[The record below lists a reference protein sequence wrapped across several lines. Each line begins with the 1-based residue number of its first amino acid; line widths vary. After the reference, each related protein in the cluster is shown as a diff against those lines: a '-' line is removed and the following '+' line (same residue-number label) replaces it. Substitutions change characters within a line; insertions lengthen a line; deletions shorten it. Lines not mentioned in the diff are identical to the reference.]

1 MAGIKDRDMSTQRIK
16 SGMNSK
22 KRKGIRERIKNWYKG
37 WLNTNEPLYLFI
49 WVMLIVLLWIKLF
62 HTV

>member
-1 MAGIKDRDMSTQRIK
+1 MA
-16 SGMNSK
+16 
-22 KRKGIRERIKNWYKG
+22 RIKNIGNRIRKWYKG
-37 WLNTNEPLYLFI
+37 WVNTNEPLYLFI

>member
-1 MAGIKDRDMSTQRIK
+1 MARLTNII
-16 SGMNSK
+16 
-22 KRKGIRERIKNWYKG
+22 KGIRNWYKG
-37 WLNTNEPLYLFI
+37 WLRTDEPLYLFI

>member
-1 MAGIKDRDMSTQRIK
+1 MARL
-16 SGMNSK
+16 
-22 KRKGIRERIKNWYKG
+22 RKVVSRIKNWYKG
-37 WLNTNEPLYLFI
+37 WLRTDEPLCLFI

>member
-22 KRKGIRERIKNWYKG
+22 KRKGMGERIKNWYKG
-37 WLNTNEPLYLFI
+37 WGNTDEPLYLFI